1 MTTSLKPIENKILTE
16 DLIDFITPTEG
27 IILLTRAW
35 VQYGDNVNDLK
46 KTYRNTYIML
56 KKLLS
61 KSDRMKSKILRNH
74 LRKYLNLKVNEKS
87 RDVLFFIPPNG
98 DFGFSKVKREHTPY
112 LESDLHLENLDAL
125 KVVLSQFDV
134 KEDEWSNLNTKEE
147 IIDYIIRNV

>member
-1 MTTSLKPIENKILTE
+1 MTTSLKPIEDKILTE
-16 DLIDFITPTEG
+16 DLIDFITPNEG

-46 KTYRNTYIML
+46 KTFRNTYIML

-98 DFGFSKVKREHTPY
+98 DFGFSKVKREHIPY

-134 KEDEWSNLNTKEE
+134 KEDEWLNLNTKEE